1 MKAIILAAGKGKR
14 LHSEQFTLPKVM
26 REANGRPLLGYVTDS
41 LSFIDKK
48 DTVIV
53 VGYKRDKVMEK
64 FPGYLFAFQEEQ
76 LGTGHAVN
84 SARELL
90 KDYDGPVLVC
100 YGDMPLFTA
109 ETYKNAFARH
119 IETGAD
125 CTVITGVTDIPLA
138 YGRIIRDEDGKFV
151 TVVEDRDC
159 TPEQKLIRELNVG
172 VYVFDSKKLFGAL
185 GSLRNNNA
193 QGEYYLTD
201 APEIIR
207 KNGGKIETYTIN
219 DGVQLL
225 GVNTPEDLEM
235 CEKVLR
241 ERA

>member
-90 KDYDGPVLVC
+90 RDYDGPVLVC

-119 IETGAD
+119 TETGAD

-172 VYVFDSKKLFGAL
+172 VYVFDSKKLFEAL

-193 QGEYYLTD
+193 QSEYYLTD
-201 APEIIR
+201 VPEILR
-207 KNGGKIETYTIN
+207 NKGQRVAVYTAALNEQII
-219 DGVQLL
+219 
-225 GVNTPEDLEM
+225 GVNTPEQLAMTERF
-235 CEKVLR
+235 LR
-241 ERA
+241 GEN